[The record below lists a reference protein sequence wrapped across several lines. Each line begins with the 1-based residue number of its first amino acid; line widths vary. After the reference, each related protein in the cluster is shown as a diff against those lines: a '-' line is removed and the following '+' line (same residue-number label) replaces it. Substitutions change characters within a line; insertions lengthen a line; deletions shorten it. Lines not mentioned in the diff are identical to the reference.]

1 MRVCLLF
8 LALLPLLVLPAAAG
22 DLSLTLVNPWT
33 PLPEGWKVSLVDV
46 GGGHRVDKACAADLN
61 AMLSA
66 CRAAGFSPLICSSYR
81 TQSTQQYLFD
91 RKVGQM
97 EAAGYRGQA
106 ARDKAAAIVAI
117 PGTSEH
123 QLGWAVDIVDKSY
136 QVLDEK
142 QANTPAQRWLM
153 AHCWEFGFL
162 LRYPADKQA
171 VTGIIHEPWHYRWVG
186 RENARAIQKTGLCLE
201 EYLPLHRLV
210 EDARMHALRRVSLV
224 KLRQKNEL
232 AG

>member
-1 MRVCLLF
+1 MRSVLLF
-8 LALLPLLVLPAAAG
+8 LAILPLLAFPAAAG
-22 DLSLTLVNPWT
+22 DLSLTLVNPWS
-33 PLPEGWKVSLVDV
+33 PLPAGWQVSLVDV

-97 EAAGYRGQA
+97 EAKGLRGEA
-106 ARDKAAAIVAI
+106 ARQAAAAIVAP

-142 QANTPAQRWLM
+142 QANTPAQKRS
-153 AHCWEFGFL
+153 CPFL
-162 LRYPADKQA
+162 
-171 VTGIIHEPWHYRWVG
+171 
-186 RENARAIQKTGLCLE
+186 
-201 EYLPLHRLV
+201 
-210 EDARMHALRRVSLV
+210 
-224 KLRQKNEL
+224 
-232 AG
+232 

>member
-1 MRVCLLF
+1 MRSVLLF
-8 LALLPLLVLPAAAG
+8 LAILPLLAFPAAAG

-33 PLPEGWKVSLVDV
+33 PLPAGWQVTLTDV

-97 EAAGYRGQA
+97 EAKGLRGESARQA
-106 ARDKAAAIVAI
+106 AAAIVAP

-142 QANTPAQRWLM
+142 QANTPAQKWLM

-201 EYLPLHRLV
+201 EYLPLHRMV
-210 EDARMHALRRVSLV
+210 EDAKTKSLHRVSLV
-224 KLRQKNEL
+224 KLQQKMR
-232 AG
+232 